1 MADPN
6 ADTRPERILDL
17 TARLHAVAGVK
28 IGEITTVNRQA
39 KMLSMNAMV
48 VAARAGDAGK
58 SFAVVA
64 DEFKK
69 LSTQIDV
76 VAAALESQVR
86 ADLEE
91 LTQIGG
97 AIISQMRGQ
106 RLIDL
111 ALNAIDIIDRN
122 LYERTCDVRWWATDA
137 AVVACAADRTPET
150 AQHAGRRLRVILEA
164 YTVYLDLWI
173 CDAAGQVLATGRPER
188 YPGTKALSVAR
199 EPWFVGAMRLPSGDH
214 FVADD
219 IKSLR
224 ALNDAPV
231 ATFATAI
238 RENGASTGKPIGV
251 LGIHFDWKPQA
262 QAVVNG
268 VRLTAEER
276 QRCRVLI
283 LDRAYR
289 VLAASDGKGL
299 LEETIPLRVDP
310 GGTGSYADGEKVI
323 GYAVTPGYETYKGM
337 GWFGCLIQSKDAPA
351 R

>member
-1 MADPN
+1 MADPK

-137 AVVACAADRTPET
+137 AVVACASDRAPET
-150 AQHAGRRLRVILEA
+150 AQHAQRRLRVILEA

-199 EPWFVGAMRLPSGDH
+199 EPWFVGAMRLPSGDD

-219 IKSLR
+219 VKLLR

-238 RENGASTGKPIGV
+238 RENGGATGKPIGV

-268 VRLTAEER
+268 VRLTTEER

-289 VLAASDGKGL
+289 VLAASDSKGL
-299 LEETIPLRVDP
+299 LEEMIALRVDP
-310 GGTGSYADGEKVI
+310 GGTGSYADGGNTI

-337 GWFGCLIQSKDAPA
+337 GWFGCLIQSRDATP

>member
-1 MADPN
+1 MGNPN
-6 ADTRPERILDL
+6 VDTRPERILDL
-17 TARLHAVAGVK
+17 TARLHAVAGAK

-86 ADLEE
+86 GDLEE

-97 AIISQMRGQ
+97 AIISQLRGK

-137 AVVACAADRTPET
+137 AVVACVSERNPET
-150 AQHAGRRLRVILEA
+150 AQHAGRRLRVILDA
-164 YTVYLDLWI
+164 YTVYLDIWI
-173 CDAAGQVLATGRPER
+173 CDSAGQVLANGRPER
-188 YPGTKALSVAR
+188 YPGAKAVSVAR
-199 EPWFVGAMRLPSGDH
+199 EPWFVEAMRLKSGDDY
-214 FVADD
+214 VAGD
-219 IKSLR
+219 IK
-224 ALNDAPV
+224 ALPVFGNAPV

-238 RENGASTGKPIGV
+238 REDGASKGKPLGV

-262 QAVVNG
+262 QAVIDG
-268 VRLTAEER
+268 VRLTQEER
-276 QRCRVLI
+276 QRCRIMI
-283 LDRAYR
+283 LDRTYR
-289 VLAASDGKGL
+289 VLAASDDRGL
-299 LEETIPLRVDP
+299 LEETIALRADP
-310 GGTGSYADGEKVI
+310 SGSGSYADGETTI
-323 GYAVTPGYETYKGM
+323 GYAVTPGYETYKGL
-337 GWFGCLIQSKDAPA
+337 GWFGCLMQSKEAAAP
-351 R
+351 